1 LCNILFIAS
10 LAADKHEKLN
20 EKQGIEKSEDIAAIA
35 QTIEQTTKEILEL
48 EETIA
53 NLKQKR
59 NELIGP
65 LEDLQDDV
73 ADMQALI
80 KVLISLMKL
89 FLTIF
94 CRQKRVIWIE
104 RRDILKK

>member
-1 LCNILFIAS
+1 MSLCVTYFIAN
-10 LAADKHEKLN
+10 LTADKHDKLN
-20 EKQGIEKSEDIAAIA
+20 EKQGIEKTADIAAISQA
-35 QTIEQTTKEILEL
+35 IEQVTKEVLEL

-80 KVLISLMKL
+80 KVIDSSL
-89 FLTIF
+89 
-94 CRQKRVIWIE
+94 
-104 RRDILKK
+104 